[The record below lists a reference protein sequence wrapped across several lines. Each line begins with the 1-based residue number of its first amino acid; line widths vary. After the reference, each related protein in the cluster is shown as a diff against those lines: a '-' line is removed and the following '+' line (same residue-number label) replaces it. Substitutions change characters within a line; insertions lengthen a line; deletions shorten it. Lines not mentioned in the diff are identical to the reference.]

1 MNASN
6 ELRDLVES
14 AHCGETEA
22 WRCLE
27 DRCRNRL
34 AAHIRSL
41 MGERLRH
48 EVDIDDLLQE
58 TFFRA
63 FLALEGFQWIGDAAF
78 WAWLE
83 RIASHVVQAEARY
96 RSATKRRVPQGG
108 LRPDQVSAGAVAD
121 AGWEGIT
128 DPKGRSPSEY
138 SRGSERR
145 ERLWSALRDLPPEDA
160 QIVVL
165 VSLRGMSVEG
175 AAGILGC
182 SAGAAR
188 MRLLRA
194 LRKLRVSYGPI
205 GSSDSLTIPPG
216 SGVDPDGR

>member
-14 AHCGETEA
+14 AHCGTTEA
-22 WRCLE
+22 WRQLE
-27 DRCRNRL
+27 ERCRNRL

-41 MGERLRH
+41 VGERLRH

-78 WAWLE
+78 WTWLE
-83 RIASHVVQAEARY
+83 RIAGHIVQAEARF
-96 RSATKRRVPQGG
+96 RGAAKRRVPKGG
-108 LRPDQVSAGAVAD
+108 LHPDQVPDAAD
-121 AGWEGIT
+121 AGWEGIA

-138 SRGSERR
+138 SRGHERL

-182 SAGAAR
+182 TAGAAR

-194 LRKLRVSYGPI
+194 LRRLRVSYGPI

-216 SGVDPDGR
+216 LGADPHGR